1 MDSHVRQAKILELLL
16 LCRVFLRTNIF
27 TNVQLSA
34 NVPINKCQR
43 SFQIS
48 PLANSVVGW
57 SLAG

>member
-48 PLANSVVGW
+48 PLANSVVG
-57 SLAG
+57 